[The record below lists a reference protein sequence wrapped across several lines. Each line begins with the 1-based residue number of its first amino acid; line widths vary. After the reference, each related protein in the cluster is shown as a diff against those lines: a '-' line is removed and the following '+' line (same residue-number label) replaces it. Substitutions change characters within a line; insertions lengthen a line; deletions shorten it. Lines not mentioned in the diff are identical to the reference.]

1 MPSASATTAGSA
13 IECLHDDVA
22 ASQPLTRRVGGRC
35 CHGTRRIRGPP
46 PCTPQG
52 RCDGAASDV
61 LRDRCLNCL
70 SYTHR
75 LTTCRM
81 PLWCL
86 RCRAFWHLAR
96 DCKRPRS
103 PENSSFVARTAGSLF
118 NYHVDVGSE
127 WTKVCPVSWSL
138 GVREILETLFESL
151 TAPTPNRIPCRNDV
165 CWKNDMQP
173 H

>member
-1 MPSASATTAGSA
+1 VLPRNPEDQRTTTM
-13 IECLHDDVA
+13 HT
-22 ASQPLTRRVGGRC
+22 PWPMRW
-35 CHGTRRIRGPP
+35 RRIP
-46 PCTPQG
+46 
-52 RCDGAASDV
+52 DA

-70 SYTHR
+70 FYTHR

-165 CWKNDMQP
+165 CWKNYMQP

>member
-1 MPSASATTAGSA
+1 MFPPTSGSA
-13 IECLHDDVA
+13 IECLHEDVA

-103 PENSSFVARTAGSLF
+103 LENS
-118 NYHVDVGSE
+118 
-127 WTKVCPVSWSL
+127 
-138 GVREILETLFESL
+138 
-151 TAPTPNRIPCRNDV
+151 RNDV
-165 CWKNDMQP
+165 VALLVSYASSGRGGRTALERRRARRLADQP
-173 H
+173 LPAARREQTRTTLSSETMSVDEIWSAVYLGVCPR